1 MVDEFFVTFF
11 SFINIF
17 LTSLA
22 SQMTSLKEMRF
33 LLDRAEGS
41 SSEWMNNQKVLRIIM
56 TLRIKNRLLY
66 KHFNL
71 DGDGQLIYLSC
82 HCLSNDLINA
92 CR

>member
-1 MVDEFFVTFF
+1 
-11 SFINIF
+11 
-17 LTSLA
+17 
-22 SQMTSLKEMRF
+22 MTSLKEMRF

-71 DGDGQLIYLSC
+71 DGDG
-82 HCLSNDLINA
+82 
-92 CR
+92 

>member
-66 KHFNL
+66 KHLPIMSLFV
-71 DGDGQLIYLSC
+71 
-82 HCLSNDLINA
+82 
-92 CR
+92 